1 MPATTMVPAT
11 YDPNEV
17 IIQLNGTEVWGFA
30 EGSMVTVERAQDYF
44 NNYVG
49 TRG

>member
-1 MPATTMVPAT
+1 MPAQKMVPAT
-11 YDPNEV
+11 YDPDEV
-17 IIQLNGTEVWGFA
+17 IIQVDGLDVYGFA
-30 EGSMVTVERAQDYF
+30 EGSMVSVERSQDFF